1 MHYSTVI
8 GCQTK
13 MLDVL
18 SQLYIIFL
26 GKLLSVDSFGKL
38 NFSMSWVTAKNL
50 DFLSLTSNIFF

>member
-18 SQLYIIFL
+18 SQIYIIFL

-38 NFSMSWVTAKNL
+38 NFSMS
-50 DFLSLTSNIFF
+50 